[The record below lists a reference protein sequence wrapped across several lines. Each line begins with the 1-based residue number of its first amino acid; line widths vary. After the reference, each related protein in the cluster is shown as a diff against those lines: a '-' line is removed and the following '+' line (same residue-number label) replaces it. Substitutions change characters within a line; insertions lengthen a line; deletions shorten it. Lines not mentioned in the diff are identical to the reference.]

1 MGLISWFKRFIVKAD
16 ILIVEFYLT
25 SRWFMANITK
35 KRLSLKLLMASF
47 VLFFGAGLS
56 WAHSKQETT
65 VPANNAVL
73 TEAPAELVLKFDKP
87 MRITKLALTDQA
99 GTDYEVQR
107 TDQMKHVLKLVA
119 QLDPVPNGE
128 YQVDWRGLS
137 EDGHPMKGTFS
148 FTVK

>member
-1 MGLISWFKRFIVKAD
+1 
-16 ILIVEFYLT
+16 
-25 SRWFMANITK
+25 MANIIK
-35 KRLSLKLLMASF
+35 KRLCFQLLMSSF
-47 VLFFGAGLS
+47 VLFFGAGLG

-87 MRITKLALTDQA
+87 MRITKLALTDQT

>member
-1 MGLISWFKRFIVKAD
+1 MSR
-16 ILIVEFYLT
+16 T
-25 SRWFMANITK
+25 SF
-35 KRLSLKLLMASF
+35 L
-47 VLFFGAGLS
+47 VFFGGGLS

>member
-1 MGLISWFKRFIVKAD
+1 MANLNNKRLRLPFLASSILLLFWSGLIW
-16 ILIVEFYLT
+16 
-25 SRWFMANITK
+25 
-35 KRLSLKLLMASF
+35 
-47 VLFFGAGLS
+47 G
-56 WAHSKQETT
+56 HSKQETI

-73 TEAPAELVLKFDKP
+73 KEAPAELVLNFDKP
-87 MRITKLALTDQA
+87 MRITKLVLADQS
-99 GTDYEVQR
+99 GKDYEVQR

-128 YQVDWRGLS
+128 YKVDWRGLS

>member
-1 MGLISWFKRFIVKAD
+1 
-16 ILIVEFYLT
+16 
-25 SRWFMANITK
+25 MANMLK
-35 KRLSLKLLMASF
+35 NRLIIQLFISSLF
-47 VLFFGAGLS
+47 VFFGSGLG

-99 GTDYEVQR
+99 ETDYEVQR

-128 YQVDWRGLS
+128 YQVEWRGLS

>member
-1 MGLISWFKRFIVKAD
+1 
-16 ILIVEFYLT
+16 
-25 SRWFMANITK
+25 MANM
-35 KRLSLKLLMASF
+35 LKNWLTIQLFVSSF
-47 VLFFGAGLS
+47 LVFFGGGLG

-65 VPANNAVL
+65 IPANKAIL
-73 TEAPAELVLKFDKP
+73 YEAPSELAIQFDKP
-87 MRITKLALTDQA
+87 MRITKLALSNQS
-99 GTDYEVQR
+99 GNGFELRR

>member
-1 MGLISWFKRFIVKAD
+1 
-16 ILIVEFYLT
+16 
-25 SRWFMANITK
+25 MANMLK
-35 KRLSLKLLMASF
+35 NRLIIQLFISSLF
-47 VLFFGAGLS
+47 VFFGSGLG

>member
-1 MGLISWFKRFIVKAD
+1 
-16 ILIVEFYLT
+16 
-25 SRWFMANITK
+25 MANIIK
-35 KRLSLKLLMASF
+35 KRLCFQLLMASF
-47 VLFFGAGLS
+47 VLFFGAGLG

-73 TEAPAELVLKFDKP
+73 TEAPTELVLKFDKP
-87 MRITKLALTDQA
+87 MRITKLAL
-99 GTDYEVQR
+99 
-107 TDQMKHVLKLVA
+107 VA
-119 QLDPVPNGE
+119 QLDPVPHGE

>member
-1 MGLISWFKRFIVKAD
+1 
-16 ILIVEFYLT
+16 
-25 SRWFMANITK
+25 MANMLKNQLVIQLFV
-35 KRLSLKLLMASF
+35 LSLF
-47 VLFFGAGLS
+47 VFFGSGLS

-87 MRITKLALTDQA
+87 MRITKLALTDRS
-99 GTDYEVQR
+99 GNDYEVQR

-119 QLDPVPNGE
+119 QLDSIPNGE
-128 YQVDWRGLS
+128 YRVDWRGLS

>member
-1 MGLISWFKRFIVKAD
+1 
-16 ILIVEFYLT
+16 
-25 SRWFMANITK
+25 MANIAK
-35 KRLSLKLLMASF
+35 KWLRFQLLMASF
-47 VLFFGAGLS
+47 VVFFGPGLG

-73 TEAPAELVLKFDKP
+73 TEAPAELVLNFDKP
-87 MRITKLALTDQA
+87 MRITKLALTDQSGA
-99 GTDYEVQR
+99 DYKVQR

-119 QLDPVPNGE
+119 QLGPVPNGE

>member
-1 MGLISWFKRFIVKAD
+1 
-16 ILIVEFYLT
+16 
-25 SRWFMANITK
+25 MANILK
-35 KRLSLKLLMASF
+35 NRLIIQLFVSSF
-47 VLFFGAGLS
+47 FVFFGSGLG

-128 YQVDWRGLS
+128 YQVEWRGLS

>member
-1 MGLISWFKRFIVKAD
+1 
-16 ILIVEFYLT
+16 
-25 SRWFMANITK
+25 MANMLKNQLVIQLFV
-35 KRLSLKLLMASF
+35 LSLF
-47 VLFFGAGLS
+47 VFFGSGLS

-119 QLDPVPNGE
+119 QLDPVPKGE
-128 YQVDWRGLS
+128 YQVEWRGLS

>member
-1 MGLISWFKRFIVKAD
+1 MTKINIKQFSLQLLV
-16 ILIVEFYLT
+16 T
-25 SRWFMANITK
+25 SMF
-35 KRLSLKLLMASF
+35 
-47 VLFFGAGLS
+47 LFFGPGQG
-56 WAHSKQETT
+56 WTHSKQETT
-65 VPANNAVL
+65 IPANNAIL

-99 GTDYEVQR
+99 GADYKVQR

-128 YQVDWRGLS
+128 YKVDWRGLS

>member
-1 MGLISWFKRFIVKAD
+1 
-16 ILIVEFYLT
+16 
-25 SRWFMANITK
+25 MANILK
-35 KRLSLKLLMASF
+35 NRLIIQLFISSLF
-47 VLFFGAGLS
+47 VFFGSGLG

-73 TEAPAELVLKFDKP
+73 TKAPAELVLKFDKP

-107 TDQMKHVLKLVA
+107 SDQMKHVLKLVA

-128 YQVDWRGLS
+128 YQVEWRGLS

>member
-1 MGLISWFKRFIVKAD
+1 VTKI
-16 ILIVEFYLT
+16 
-25 SRWFMANITK
+25 NIQQF
-35 KRLSLKLLMASF
+35 SLQLLVMSMF
-47 VLFFGAGLS
+47 LFFGPGQG
-56 WAHSKQETT
+56 WAHSKQEMTI
-65 VPANNAVL
+65 PANNAIL

-99 GTDYEVQR
+99 GADYKVQR

-128 YQVDWRGLS
+128 YKVDWRGLS

>member
-1 MGLISWFKRFIVKAD
+1 
-16 ILIVEFYLT
+16 
-25 SRWFMANITK
+25 MANITK
-35 KRLSLKLLMASF
+35 KRLCFQLLMASF

-73 TEAPAELVLKFDKP
+73 TEAPTELVLKFDKP

-99 GTDYEVQR
+99 GTDYEVRR

>member
-1 MGLISWFKRFIVKAD
+1 
-16 ILIVEFYLT
+16 
-25 SRWFMANITK
+25 
-35 KRLSLKLLMASF
+35 
-47 VLFFGAGLS
+47 
-56 WAHSKQETT
+56 
-65 VPANNAVL
+65 
-73 TEAPAELVLKFDKP
+73 
-87 MRITKLALTDQA
+87 MRITKLALIDQA
-99 GTDYEVQR
+99 GNEYKVQR

>member
-1 MGLISWFKRFIVKAD
+1 
-16 ILIVEFYLT
+16 
-25 SRWFMANITK
+25 MANMLK
-35 KRLSLKLLMASF
+35 NRLAIQLFISSF
-47 VLFFGAGLS
+47 LVFFGGGLG

-65 VPANNAVL
+65 VPANNEVL

-99 GTDYEVQR
+99 GTDYKVQR